1 MSNADHQRHA
11 AKFYDSDQSLCATVA
26 DFLSAGL
33 VSGHPA
39 LVIATSSHAV
49 MIEEALGN
57 RLIDVLRARRGG
69 DLVMLDAEEM
79 LGTFRFGGSPDADLF
94 TEHVGAIFQQV
105 VRGRGHAVIRAY
117 GEMVDVLW
125 KQGNSEGAIA
135 LEILWNKLA
144 LRHAF
149 SLLCGYSMGNFFKQ
163 AEQFHEICRLHTHV
177 FDPDQS
183 AVQVP
188 AAARP

>member
-1 MSNADHQRHA
+1 MSTAAHQRHA
-11 AKFYDSDQSLCATVA
+11 AKFYDSDQSLCSTVA

-33 VSGHPA
+33 VSGDPA
-39 LVIATSSHAV
+39 LVIATSVHAA

-79 LGTFRFGGSPDADLF
+79 LGTFMSGGLPDADLF
-94 TEHVGAIFQQV
+94 TEHVGAIFQQIL
-105 VRGRGHAVIRAY
+105 RGRGNAVIRAY

-163 AEQFHEICRLHTHV
+163 AEQFHDICRLHTHV

-183 AVQVP
+183 AVYAP
-188 AAARP
+188 AARP